1 MVWIIIVDFDI
12 FVDLIMLID
21 GKFVLIWVEN
31 IVLLYCCNVLIEWK
45 LLVVNEVV
53 GVLDIMVLIG
63 MCC

>member
-31 IVLLYCCNVLIEWK
+31 IVLLYCCNVLIEW
-45 LLVVNEVV
+45 
-53 GVLDIMVLIG
+53 
-63 MCC
+63 